1 VIPTVA
7 TLRTRNRRIDRKL
20 ATAQL
25 VLAEMRNGAALHLTH
40 ARGGPIWA
48 LSTGKQITDHVA
60 RLVIASSNVVGVG
73 DALFAGCR
81 AQTYRWWSEE
91 SGV

>member
-1 VIPTVA
+1 MIPTVA
-7 TLRTRNRRIDRKL
+7 TLRARNRRLDRKL

-40 ARGGPIWA
+40 ARSGPIWA

-60 RLVIASSNVVGVG
+60 RLVIASSSVVDVG
-73 DALFAGCR
+73 DALFEGVP
-81 AQTYRWWSEE
+81 AQTYRWWS
-91 SGV
+91 